1 MFACSRKRDLAYLKL
16 AVSMGEIWPE
26 DRAGGLT
33 GGWYEMRDPGWEA
46 LCSEVLSMQ
55 PCGMIVLATWSES
68 PIAI

>member
-1 MFACSRKRDLAYLKL
+1 
-16 AVSMGEIWPE
+16 MGEIWPE

-33 GGWYEMRDPGWEA
+33 GGWYETRGPGWEV

-55 PCGMIVLATWSES
+55 PRGMIVLATWSES